1 MSRVRGLGEP
11 IPEEKLRG
19 LRAALERDHYVRFKN
34 GSLVEFEDCRTCDG
48 EGALPAVVVN
58 GAQISD
64 PRECPTCGG
73 EKVRLLVTRP
83 AGGVA
88 RYRLDTELRSA
99 YAMALRGPQP
109 KRGITGRLPSAEAAA
124 AKFGDEAPW

>member
-1 MSRVRGLGEP
+1 MTRQHGLGEP
-11 IPEEKLRG
+11 ISEEKLLG
-19 LRAALERDHYVRFKN
+19 LRQALERDHRVRFRN
-34 GSLVEFEDCRTCDG
+34 GSQVEYEDCERCRGNGT
-48 EGALPAVVVN
+48 LPPVVVN
-58 GAQISD
+58 SAEVA
-64 PRECPTCGG
+64 PAKVCPTCGG

-83 AGGVA
+83 AGGIA

-109 KRGITGRLPSAEAAA
+109 KPGITGRFPSAEAA